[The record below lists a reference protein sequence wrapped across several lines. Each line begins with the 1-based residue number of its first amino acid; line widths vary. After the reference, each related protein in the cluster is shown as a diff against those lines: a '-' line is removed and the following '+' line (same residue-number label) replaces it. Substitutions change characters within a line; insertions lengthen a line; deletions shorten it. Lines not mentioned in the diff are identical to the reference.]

1 MREVKIYRRWKK
13 SFFFSFFPLF
23 CPFYFIVHY
32 LTLRRARFFLRQHRE
47 RASRCFRKI
56 NLYAFHS
63 RESRNPLMPRS
74 KTRRHS
80 ISFPF
85 PLIRRTAIRTSSENK
100 RTARSAPKA
109 NVVTHSTTLRNKLK
123 RQNVLISH

>member
-1 MREVKIYRRWKK
+1 MCERVKIYRGWEK
-13 SFFFSFFPLF
+13 SFFPFSPLF
-23 CPFYFIVHY
+23 LPFF
-32 LTLRRARFFLRQHRE
+32 TLLYHRCDEPGFFLRQHRE
-47 RASRCFRKI
+47 RASRCCRKI

-63 RESRNPLMPRS
+63 RESWSPLMPRS
-74 KTRRHS
+74 RTRRHS

-109 NVVTHSTTLRNKLK
+109 NVVTYSTTLRNKLK
-123 RQNVLISH
+123 RRKMF

>member
-1 MREVKIYRRWKK
+1 MFARSENIQKVEEI
-13 SFFFSFFPLF
+13 FFFFIFPFIFSFLF
-23 CPFYFIVHY
+23 YCA
-32 LTLRRARFFLRQHRE
+32 LLSLRRARFFLRQHRE

-85 PLIRRTAIRTSSENK
+85 PLTRRTAIRTSSENK

-123 RQNVLISH
+123 RRKMF